1 MKNCFLQNDMMK
13 YSLHLFL
20 FLLLT
25 AGKGFSQS
33 LVSYEEHRTSVNSE
47 QFNIGASIE
56 SALSKG

>member
-1 MKNCFLQNDMMK
+1 MMK